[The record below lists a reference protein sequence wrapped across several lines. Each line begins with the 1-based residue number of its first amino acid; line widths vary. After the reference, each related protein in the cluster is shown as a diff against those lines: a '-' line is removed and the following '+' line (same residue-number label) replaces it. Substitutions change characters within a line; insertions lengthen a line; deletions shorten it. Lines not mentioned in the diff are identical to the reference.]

1 MAIVSLKAFGH
12 WLTAVFPTPGAF
24 GLREVYVVSIALEN
38 FSDGCALRR
47 NVLDASER
55 NAVMVNAM
63 RGLTSLIADARALT
77 ASPEEI
83 AALMELLTE
92 RAEDVQ
98 QRIEAVSDQVP

>member
-1 MAIVSLKAFGH
+1 
-12 WLTAVFPTPGAF
+12 
-24 GLREVYVVSIALEN
+24 
-38 FSDGCALRR
+38 
-47 NVLDASER
+47 LDASER
-55 NAVMVNAM
+55 NAVMVHAM

-98 QRIEAVSDQVP
+98 QRIEAVSNQVP